1 MKIDKLIENME
12 RNVIEQERVIKQ
24 KTDAILNRHFEKLDT
39 LFANAQIAIENE
51 TNRVVQEYL
60 IKLNTKLAEKV
71 NCLDLQK
78 LINDDYEDKMFIL
91 LASMKE
97 YREAIAEDIMRLEI
111 ERNAINSS
119 LKSN

>member
-51 TNRVVQEYL
+51 TNQL
-60 IKLNTKLAEKV
+60 I
-71 NCLDLQK
+71 
-78 LINDDYEDKMFIL
+78 
-91 LASMKE
+91 
-97 YREAIAEDIMRLEI
+97 
-111 ERNAINSS
+111 
-119 LKSN
+119 

>member
-1 MKIDKLIENME
+1 MKIDKLIENLE
-12 RNVIEQERVIKQ
+12 RIAIEQEQVIKQ
-24 KTDAILNRHFEKLDT
+24 KTDAIINQHFEKLDT

-51 TNRVVQEYL
+51 TNRVIQDYV
-60 IKLNTKLAEKV
+60 IKLNIKLADKV

-97 YREAIAEDIMRLEI
+97 YREAIAEDKMRLEI

-119 LKSN
+119 LKK